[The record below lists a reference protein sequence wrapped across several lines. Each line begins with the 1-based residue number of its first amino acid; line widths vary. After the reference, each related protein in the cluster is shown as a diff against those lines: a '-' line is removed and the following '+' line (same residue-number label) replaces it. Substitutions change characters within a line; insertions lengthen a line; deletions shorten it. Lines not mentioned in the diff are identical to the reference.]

1 MTKKIQKKPNIE
13 ASEVTP
19 ELIESWKQQ
28 YDEVHKIVVG
38 DKVGYLKNP
47 DRTTLSY
54 GAAAAGNDGMKLNEI
69 LLKRCWLAG
78 DMEIQTK
85 DSYFISSGHVLE
97 GLIKMKE
104 ARLEKL

>member
-1 MTKKIQKKPNIE
+1 MNKEINIE

-19 ELIESWKQQ
+19 ELIESWKKEH
-28 YDEVHKIVVG
+28 DEVHKIVVG
-38 DKVGYLKNP
+38 DKVAYLKNP
-47 DRTTLSY
+47 DRKTLSY

-85 DSYFISSGHVLE
+85 DSYFISAGAVLE
-97 GLIKMKE
+97 GLIKIKE